1 MVRVCLHAGTCGD
14 GTDGD
19 EGNEGVD
26 DDRSRGRP
34 HCMYCRAE
42 RHTIFQGEEDKDG
55 RPAPAWAAQ
64 EQRGAANSAGLFG
77 WSYTPH
83 TRSLLFTPPPL
94 IVTSFRAARRAA
106 DPPPPTPL
114 FPHLC
119 FTPA

>member
-1 MVRVCLHAGTCGD
+1 MTAGVVHTVCIAGQN
-14 GTDGD
+14 GT
-19 EGNEGVD
+19 
-26 DDRSRGRP
+26 P
-34 HCMYCRAE
+34 F
-42 RHTIFQGEEDKDG
+42 FQGEEDKDG

-83 TRSLLFTPPPL
+83 TLSLLFTPPPL
-94 IVTSFRAARRAA
+94 TTFRAAQRAA